1 MVNLLEQAINSDDG
15 DRAAKV
21 IQDTRL
27 RIGRCR
33 QLGVSENLAARPR
46 AAWPV
51 SSGSGDRHDT
61 HGAE

>member
-21 IQDTRL
+21 IQDTRH
-27 RIGRCR
+27 RMADSPIS
-33 QLGVSENLAARPR
+33 VSENLAARPR

-51 SSGSGDRHDT
+51 SSGSGHRHDT